1 MATKLI
7 HGCSYSNIWVNP
19 SNWKT
24 IRSEKTLNKTW
35 YIQCKY
41 FDPECVDRYSNGF
54 PFRKKVN
61 RFKTI
66 KERKAA
72 IEVLLDEIPK
82 LFEKKHYN
90 PISKKFMKPVFSSRS
105 EELA

>member
-7 HGCSYSNIWVNP
+7 HGCSYYNIWVNP

-90 PISKKFMKPVFSSRS
+90 PISKKFMKPVFSFRS